1 VDREKEGVV
10 MKRHLREFISAISGL
25 RISRTTKP
33 ALWATVGGLLILA
46 AAQPTAYG
54 LDFPMTIRVSLPS
67 LQSSDAKSLNVNPN
81 LAQGSLASQMA
92 EMAVV
97 AGISQ
102 QVEMARSIVGAKKVA
117 KAIMNT
123 DFAWGDDQYSCLN
136 KLWSKESHW
145 NYKAHNYRSGAHG
158 IAQALPAVKMEIISN
173 DWRTNPVTQIRW
185 GLHYIDLRYDN
196 PCAAWAKWRSHRY
209 Y

>member
-1 VDREKEGVV
+1 

-102 QVEMARSIVGAKKVA
+102 QVEMARSIIGAKKVA

-136 KLWSKESHW
+136 KLWTKESHW

-158 IAQALPAVKMEIISN
+158 IAQALPAVKMEITSN

>member
-1 VDREKEGVV
+1 

-81 LAQGSLASQMA
+81 LPQGSLASQMA

-158 IAQALPAVKMEIISN
+158 IAQALPAVKMEIISS